1 MSPVDCE
8 HFTRGEDDSQRK
20 KGQGDSIVPWTGNT
34 LGSTALSFVAARSP
48 TRLVALIGATGA
60 GKTTFLTMEYL
71 LLARGYAWADGS
83 FAGSVTLEAW
93 ENLAR
98 HLRLQSPDQ
107 PRFPPHTPAQAGRF
121 PGMLHLSFRRSNDRM
136 DDVVITDAP
145 GEWFEEW
152 AIDQSSENA
161 EGARW
166 IGDHA
171 HAFLLF
177 VDCEAL
183 AGPVNEAAQT
193 FSQTVRLASRVRD
206 VARGRAVGIIW
217 AKSDRTPAD
226 TYRTRLLKTFNS
238 FFPDHAEFH
247 VTVESA
253 NDPDDGRRRE
263 FIKAM
268 SFAAAQGTVTRPSLI
283 VPTST
288 YSTLTIEMAQ

>member
-1 MSPVDCE
+1 MGGWFICRIGDVRSL
-8 HFTRGEDDSQRK
+8 GEFGAPSSTSVSR
-20 KGQGDSIVPWTGNT
+20 SARVPTAHPRTGRAI
-34 LGSTALSFVAARSP
+34 S
-48 TRLVALIGATGA
+48 
-60 GKTTFLTMEYL
+60 
-71 LLARGYAWADGS
+71 
-83 FAGSVTLEAW
+83 
-93 ENLAR
+93 
-98 HLRLQSPDQ
+98 
-107 PRFPPHTPAQAGRF
+107 
-121 PGMLHLSFRRSNDRM
+121 GMLHLSFRRSNDRM

-253 NDPDDGRRRE
+253 NDPDDGRRRVHKSDE
-263 FIKAM
+263 FRRGARN
-268 SFAAAQGTVTRPSLI
+268 GDTTVFNCAYVDIFDAYDRDGPIMNEANGRVSMLVLGMEASGKSAYI
-283 VPTST
+283 GQLPAEYNGSQNQVLPCEQLPIRSNH
-288 YSTLTIEMAQ
+288 I